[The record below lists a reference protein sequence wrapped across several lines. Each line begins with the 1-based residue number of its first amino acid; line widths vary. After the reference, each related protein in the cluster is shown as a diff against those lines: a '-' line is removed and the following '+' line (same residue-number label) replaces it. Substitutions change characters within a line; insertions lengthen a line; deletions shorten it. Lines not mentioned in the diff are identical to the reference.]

1 MNNGIDPKII
11 LMAIAVAAIGLLVA
25 LYVEVSPFTEIGWAA
40 LIGGVVILVVHIR
53 RSQA

>member
-1 MNNGIDPKII
+1 MNNSINPKII
-11 LMAIAVAAIGLLVA
+11 LAAIAVAVVGLLVA
-25 LYVEVSPFTEIGWAA
+25 LYIEVSPFTEIGWAA